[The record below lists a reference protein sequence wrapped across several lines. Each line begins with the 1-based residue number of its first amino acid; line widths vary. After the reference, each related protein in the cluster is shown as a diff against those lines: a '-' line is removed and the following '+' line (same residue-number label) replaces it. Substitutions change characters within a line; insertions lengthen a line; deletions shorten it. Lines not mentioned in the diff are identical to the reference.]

1 MPIIR
6 PFVLSSFLHPF
17 MCRME
22 RAESDG
28 RSGVNKMVGEMMGAE
43 GSPSTPRSDQR
54 SDSIRHE
61 KAIHCLD
68 ACHSPFPFLSLL
80 SHFFSPSLFTLNSL
94 DQYLLAYMRLGLV
107 CSFPYALGVR
117 SSPSLLYIIFTSYE
131 VSTYVGL
138 AKVG

>member
-1 MPIIR
+1 
-6 PFVLSSFLHPF
+6 
-17 MCRME
+17 
-22 RAESDG
+22 
-28 RSGVNKMVGEMMGAE
+28 MGAE
-43 GSPSTPRSDQR
+43 GSASTPRSDQR

-68 ACHSPFPFLSLL
+68 ACHLPFPFLSFSYFLIFL
-80 SHFFSPSLFTLNSL
+80 FSPSLFTLNGL
-94 DQYLLAYMRLGLV
+94 DQYLLAYMRLGPSLLFAPSPTYLPTYV
-107 CSFPYALGVR
+107 RIWCSDLPR